1 MISKTVIIEYIMS
14 LGGGGELF
22 AKFPFFL
29 SQRHRPMHIL
39 ANTVK

>member
-14 LGGGGELF
+14 LGGGGLF